1 MKPNKI
7 TSAAMALAL
16 AIVLGT
22 SAHAQTYNTGDVLL
36 GFEQSG
42 SANDYE
48 VDLGAFT
55 QFADATSP
63 VTLQLSVTDLNTAF
77 GSTWSSNSTSVSDPD
92 LVQWGAIGSG
102 ALHGVTTVG
111 STSLAADTL
120 FYTVGEVTPGTQS
133 TPPTEHSST
142 SQGTTVTQLVN
153 ATTGSGGFTSG
164 TLTGNG
170 TLQAIIQSATATNSY
185 AYEINSKSDF
195 EIGSD
200 IQQPTSGSFTGPT
213 DSVLDLY
220 QLNPVNG
227 GTASYLGDFSL
238 SSGGTLTFDPAAV
251 PEPSTYA
258 LMGVGAMFLIWNLRR
273 KKANAL

>member
-7 TSAAMALAL
+7 TSAALALAL
-16 AIVLGT
+16 AAVLGT

-77 GSTWSSNSTSVSDPD
+77 GSSWSSNSQTD
-92 LVQWGAIGSG
+92 LVQWGVIGSG
-102 ALHGVTTVG
+102 QLHGNTTVNG
-111 STSLAADTL
+111 TALNADTL

-133 TPPTEHSST
+133 TAPTEHST
-142 SQGTTVTQLVN
+142 TVQGTVVSQIVN

-170 TLQAIIQSATATNSY
+170 TLQAIIQSASATDSY
-185 AYEINSKSDF
+185 AYEISSKSNF
-195 EIGSD
+195 EIGSS
-200 IQQPTSGSFTGPT
+200 IQQPGSGTGQGPT

-227 GTASYLGDFSL
+227 GTATYLGDFSL
-238 SSGGTLTFDPAAV
+238 NSGGVLTFDPAAV

-258 LMGVGAMFLIWNLRR
+258 LMGIGAMFLIWRLRR
-273 KKANAL
+273 KAASVL